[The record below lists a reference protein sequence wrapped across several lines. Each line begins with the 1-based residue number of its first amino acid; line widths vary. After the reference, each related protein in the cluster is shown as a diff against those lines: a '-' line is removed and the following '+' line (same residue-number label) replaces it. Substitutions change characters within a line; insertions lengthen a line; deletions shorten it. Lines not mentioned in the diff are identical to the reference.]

1 MKIALAFAALLMLSG
16 SVASAQ
22 LVTMQT
28 PTVLPKDTKAD
39 ALVTLPAPPQD
50 QGLPYTRSAKA
61 RALVAL
67 KNTIAL
73 CAGGRYAYVYGYKVR
88 LDTVDILRAEAVQ
101 QGGKLFAPEA
111 FAALIGLS
119 QFTPKP
125 IPKGLEALADRWV
138 YPADRKALKL
148 PASVQ
153 RLKVGN
159 QTYFAVADYARLLG
173 KQVQQTPRG
182 LLLISDQPIT
192 YLEEKDPTLADCV
205 ISLFDTPEKF
215 IEPDLA
221 TKYIPSLRKQGKF
234 TDHARVSPDQLR
246 GLEVPEATWP
256 EPPRSSYDL
265 TGFNARLLGSAP
277 PAPGVY
283 PRLLF
288 SPQDVPM
295 LVAHI
300 KANKLAQKG
309 LAEIEVL
316 FQKTWWNPISSDGRI
331 FDMLA
336 SGKLDA
342 SAKVGGEAGA
352 AVYHVAALTADHKP
366 GIYNSHINYVTNCLT
381 TMALYCLLTDN
392 KTLGRKVANALVTYY
407 KLVEPKVIDHLQTS
421 DSEFGTNPD
430 NAGNSEHQ
438 WRGMHGVVPHM
449 DLAFSLDFAGAFMTD
464 EQRTFMQQLIA
475 KATYGRRTNG
485 GDGPRRAW
493 RDINHVTWHLTHHL
507 CLATIEGLDGYDP
520 EGYAS
525 GAELTRDFLTWGI
538 DENGFAFESN
548 GKSGGGL
555 QFQIL
560 AMIVQ
565 ARRGDNLW
573 GHPHWRKM
581 LTGQVYMSAP
591 NGRETVTSGTW
602 GGSPLSAQSI
612 LEIKS
617 FYPNDK
623 AADWLLSAQFPELN
637 WATFDL
643 AAYRKQLETNTN
655 RLRLPGPTYPGLI
668 LSFPYATD
676 WTPTK
681 RDDLPLQPTW
691 TTNTYGYMSAAS
703 DPTANASWMAL
714 HARANHY
721 IGSGHHHADLGMFYF
736 SGLGVNWFTESPFPK
751 TYTGKYHNLVVVDGK
766 AEADG
771 PPAGATFLGTNN
783 GKEASFA
790 TIDQTYAYTWQWCT
804 QVMNWGTGFAKLDSS
819 VATTGWELEPSPA
832 MIDYFRGTMRYK
844 MRPWWPTANFSN
856 WTPTLRARWNPMQYV
871 YRSVGL
877 VRGKHAYGLVVDDAK
892 KDENSHSYQWTAML
906 AKGVWQAQF
915 DNLPPGATV
924 LAYRQETE
932 KIWDKPRAQ
941 PLFRP
946 QPGEPLLLVYD
957 LEANT
962 PAVETATDGP
972 DEGKGPL
979 AYNRLTFTRTSVD
992 ARFRVLLVPF
1002 RAGEPLPVVR
1012 RRNKRVTVRW
1022 ADQTDTLQFDEGADN
1037 RTRITVERAQA
1048 TLGKSH

>member
-1 MKIALAFAALLMLSG
+1 MKNALAFAVLLSFISLG
-16 SVASAQ
+16 ASAQ

-39 ALVTLPAPPQD
+39 ALVTLPAPAQD

-61 RALVAL
+61 RAREAL
-67 KNTIAL
+67 KNSIAL

-88 LDTVDILRAEAVQ
+88 LDTVDILRAEAFRQ
-101 QGGKLFAPEA
+101 NGKLFVPEA
-111 FAALIGLS
+111 FAALVGLS
-119 QFTPKP
+119 TFAPKP
-125 IPKGLEALADRWV
+125 ISKGLEALADRWV
-138 YPADRKALKL
+138 YPADRKPVKL
-148 PASVQ
+148 PVSVQ
-153 RLKVGN
+153 RLKKGN

-173 KQVQQTPRG
+173 KQVKQTPRG

-192 YLEEKDPTLADCV
+192 YLEEKGSTLADCV

-234 TDHARVSPDQLR
+234 TEHARVSPEQVR
-246 GLEVPEATWP
+246 VLEGPEATWP

-265 TGFNARLLGSAP
+265 TGFNASLLGSAL

-300 KANKLAQKG
+300 KANKVAQKG
-309 LAEIEVL
+309 LADIDVL
-316 FQKTWWNPISSDGRI
+316 FQKTWWNPESSDGRI
-331 FDMLA
+331 FNMLA
-336 SGKLDA
+336 SGQIDA
-342 SAKVGGEAGA
+342 SAKVGGETGA

-392 KTLGRKVANALVTYY
+392 KTLGKKVADALVTYY
-407 KLVEPKVIDHLQTS
+407 KLVEPKVIEHLQTS

-449 DLAFSLDFAGAFMTD
+449 DLAFSLDFAGAYMTP
-464 EQRTFMQQLIA
+464 EQRKFMQQLIA

-507 CLATIEGLDGYDP
+507 CLATIEGLDGFDP

-525 GAELTRDFLTWGI
+525 GCELTRDFLTWGI

-573 GHPHWRKM
+573 GHPHWRKL
-581 LTGQVYMSAP
+581 LTGQVYMSSP

-602 GGSPLSAQSI
+602 GGSPLSSQSI

-617 FYPNDK
+617 FYPGDK
-623 AADWLLSAQFPELN
+623 AADWLLTQQYPDMN
-637 WATFDL
+637 WAAFDL
-643 AAYRKQLETNTN
+643 SAYRKQLEANTN
-655 RLRLPGPTYPGLI
+655 RVRLPGPTYPGMI
-668 LSFPYATD
+668 LAFPYAAD
-676 WTPTK
+676 WTPTR
-681 RDDLPLQPTW
+681 RDELPLKPTW
-691 TTNTYGYMSAAS
+691 TTNTYGYMSATS
-703 DPTANASWMAL
+703 DPTANATWMAL

-751 TYTGKYHNLVVVDGK
+751 TYTGKYHNQVLIDGK

-771 PPAGATFLGTNN
+771 PPAGATFLGTNDS
-783 GKEASFA
+783 KEASFA

-804 QVMNWGTGFAKLDSS
+804 QVLNWGTGFAKLDSS
-819 VATTGWELEPSPA
+819 VANGWELEPNPA

-871 YRSVGL
+871 FRSVGL
-877 VRGKHAYGLVVDDAK
+877 VRGNHAYGLVIDDAK
-892 KDENSHSYQWTAML
+892 KDGQTHQYQWAAML
-906 AKGVWQAQF
+906 AKGVWAARV
-915 DNLPPGATV
+915 DNLPAGAAV
-924 LAYRQETE
+924 LAYRNEQE
-932 KIWDKPRAQ
+932 KFWDKPSAQ
-941 PLFRP
+941 APVVP
-946 QPGEPLLLVYD
+946 KPGEPLLLVYD
-957 LEANT
+957 LEKNT
-962 PAVETATDGP
+962 TAVETATDGP

-979 AYNRLTFTRTSVD
+979 RYNRLTIFRQGVE
-992 ARFRVLLVPF
+992 ARFRVLLIPY
-1002 RAGEPLPVVR
+1002 RAGEALPELRYQNNKVV
-1012 RRNKRVTVRW
+1012 VQW
-1022 ADQTDTLQFDEGADN
+1022 ADQTDTIRFDEGPDK
-1037 RTRITVERAQA
+1037 RTHIVVERGPI
-1048 TLGKSH
+1048 TLGRSR